1 MMVFLVETLS
11 SLAETKG
18 FKSTLKEKQA
28 SIQAMK
34 FYGRQSEGNAE
45 RILDG
50 FKEFQEDDPEK
61 EKTIWN
67 KEDDPEK
74 EKTIWNKERRSEKRK
89 MIRRNGRQPGNE
101 EFMYQFF
108 VEDEQIANDL
118 VIIEGSDVNHIRN
131 VLRMKCGEKVRISS
145 TSGRNFFGTIDRIA
159 ENVVEVCITEETAL
173 DTELP
178 CRICLFQGL
187 PKSDKM
193 ELIVQKAVELGA
205 AEVIPVAMKNCVVK
219 LDAKKAAAKTVRW
232 QEIAKSAAK
241 QSKRSRIPVVR
252 EPVNYREAVALAG
265 DLDVVLLPY
274 ENERGMAATREVM
287 ERIAPGQSVG
297 IFIGPEGGF
306 DPSEIAL
313 AKEEGMHLVSLG
325 KRILRTETAGL
336 ATLSI
341 LMYHIES
348 VSEAEEERD
357 QP

>member
-1 MMVFLVETLS
+1 
-11 SLAETKG
+11 
-18 FKSTLKEKQA
+18 
-28 SIQAMK
+28 
-34 FYGRQSEGNAE
+34 
-45 RILDG
+45 
-50 FKEFQEDDPEK
+50 
-61 EKTIWN
+61 
-67 KEDDPEK
+67 
-74 EKTIWNKERRSEKRK
+74 
-89 MIRRNGRQPGNE
+89 
-101 EFMYQFF
+101 MYQFF

-219 LDAKKAAAKTVRW
+219 LDAKKAAAKAARW

-252 EPVNYREAVALAG
+252 EPVNYREAIALAG
-265 DLDVVLLPY
+265 ELDVVLLPY

-287 ERIAPGQSVG
+287 ERFHRGRASAFLSDRRADSIRRRLRWQKRRGC
-297 IFIGPEGGF
+297 IWC
-306 DPSEIAL
+306 PSE
-313 AKEEGMHLVSLG
+313 KEFCA
-325 KRILRTETAGL
+325 RRRPGL